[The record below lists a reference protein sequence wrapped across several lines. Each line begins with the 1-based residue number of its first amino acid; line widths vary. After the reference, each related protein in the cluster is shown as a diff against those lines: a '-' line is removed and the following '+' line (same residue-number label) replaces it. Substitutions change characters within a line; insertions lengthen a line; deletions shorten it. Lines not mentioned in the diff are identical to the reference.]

1 MQFEDLHKGLTRS
14 FEVRISEAMIDS
26 FAELSEDKNSLHMD
40 ASVAGRHGFPHRVSH
55 GMLTA
60 SFYSTLV
67 GMHIPGENALLHG
80 MDIHFTKPVFP
91 GDTLTI
97 TGVVS
102 DVNEVYGR
110 IEIKARVTNQDGTLV
125 SRAKIRTGLLN
136 D

>member
-1 MQFEDLHKGLTRS
+1 
-14 FEVRISEAMIDS
+14 
-26 FAELSEDKNSLHMD
+26 MD